1 MKILV
6 DADACPVKHI
16 IEKTAQEYGLE
27 VLMVSNPHH
36 AIESSYA
43 RVIMVDFAPEAV
55 DIAIVNRTCKGDVVV
70 TQDYGLASL
79 VLSKQAQA
87 IHPDGKIFNEGNI
100 DTLLTQRY
108 LNARA
113 RRAGLRIS
121 GPSKRNPVQDQLF
134 KSNLLKLL
142 QISSDMKGD

>member
-16 IEKTAQEYGLE
+16 IEKTAQEHGLE
-27 VLMVSNPHH
+27 LIMVCNPHH
-36 AIESSYA
+36 VIESSYA
-43 RVIMVDFAPEAV
+43 SVIMVDFAPEAV
-55 DIAIVNRTCKGDVVV
+55 DIAIINRARCGDVVV

-79 VLSKQAQA
+79 VLSKQARA
-87 IHPDGKIFNEGNI
+87 IHPDGKIYDVGNI

-113 RRAGLRIS
+113 RKAGMRIS
-121 GPSKRNPVQDQLF
+121 GPSKRNPAQDQIF
-134 KSNLLKLL
+134 ESNLLKLL
-142 QISSDMKGD
+142 QTSSDTKGD